1 VNVQDVMTRSVQ
13 CCSPG
18 DSLSHAAR
26 ILWENDCGCLPV
38 QDESGRVVAMLTDR
52 DICMAAWTQGRTLHE
67 LPVSSAMSREV
78 HKLAP
83 GDPLPRAQRLM
94 QEQQVRRLPV
104 VDVDGRLVGL
114 ISLNDL
120 VIEAARDPARRS
132 RGPSTELEGVAI
144 TLAAVGQPR
153 NQRPE
158 RRQETKSAAK
168 PTALERPL
176 AGAT

>member
-18 DSLSHAAR
+18 DSLSLAAR

-38 QDESGRVVAMLTDR
+38 KDEGGRVVAMLTDR

-83 GDPLPRAQRLM
+83 EDSLQRAHRLM

-104 VDVDGRLVGL
+104 VDENGLLVGL
-114 ISLNDL
+114 VSLNDI
-120 VIEAARDPARRS
+120 VVEVARDPARRS
-132 RGPSTELEGVAI
+132 RGPATELEGVAL
-144 TLAAVGQPR
+144 TLAAVCRPR
-153 NQRPE
+153 QE
-158 RRQETKSAAK
+158 RRERRSERPAA
-168 PTALERPL
+168 ASQAASRPL